1 MQIEDCFDFFEDG
14 DIRIRGHRIG
24 IEDVLYE
31 YLCND
36 QTPEELAIRF
46 PTLNLEQIYATILYY
61 LHNKESISRYMD
73 EWAEHGNRMRELQ
86 NRNPSPAIMKLRR
99 IAAEQ
104 KSGRDKKILEE
115 ADEQDQIF
123 VG

>member
-1 MQIEDCFDFFEDG
+1 MQIEDYFDFFGNG

-31 YLCND
+31 YICND
-36 QTPEELAIRF
+36 RTPEELAIRF
-46 PTLNLEQIYATILYY
+46 PTLNLEQIYAAILYY
-61 LHNKESISRYMD
+61 LRNKESISRYMD

-99 IAAEQ
+99 IAAGQ
-104 KSGRDKKILEE
+104 KSGPERFFGTGS
-115 ADEQDQIF
+115 Q
-123 VG
+123 